1 MYICMGD
8 LKNGVVTSNSQY
20 TYSPWNQSLYLG
32 GGGIDFRTVRKCCK
46 GRAIPCKLVW
56 FRYSSVVGC
65 GDVRF
70 PRCSLKG
77 NIMSALSLTS
87 LAQACGASV
96 GNMNKALASAE
107 AFKTEANNNILALH
121 KAKAKIGTYKKDGTG
136 CGLATAFVDG
146 CMASGLTQ
154 STAQKTYLPTFK
166 KAVESGKPVTDWNL
180 QRAKKAGGTSN
191 AAKGKKEFADK
202 LATVYRDA
210 DFEGFM
216 DDLQTS
222 YENAEFDTL
231 HEGIKSYL
239 EASGIKL
246 K

>member
-1 MYICMGD
+1 MGCAKLSTHTRHGTIPYI
-8 LKNGVVTSNSQY
+8 LGVGVSAFVQY
-20 TYSPWNQSLYLG
+20 ENHVRVGLSRAKLYDSGTVQLSVAETLVSP
-32 GGGIDFRTVRKCCK
+32 D
-46 GRAIPCKLVW
+46 
-56 FRYSSVVGC
+56 
-65 GDVRF
+65 
-70 PRCSLKG
+70 CSTKG
-77 NIMSALSLTS
+77 NIMSTLSLTS
-87 LAQACGASV
+87 LAQACGNSV
-96 GNMNKALASAE
+96 GNMNKALATAE

-166 KAVESGKPVTDWNL
+166 KAVESGKAVTDWNS
-180 QRAKKAGGTSN
+180 QRAKKGGTSKS
-191 AAKGKKEFADK
+191 AKGKKEFADK

-231 HEGIKSYL
+231 HEGIKSFL

-246 K
+246 KD

>member
-1 MYICMGD
+1 
-8 LKNGVVTSNSQY
+8 
-20 TYSPWNQSLYLG
+20 
-32 GGGIDFRTVRKCCK
+32 
-46 GRAIPCKLVW
+46 
-56 FRYSSVVGC
+56 
-65 GDVRF
+65 
-70 PRCSLKG
+70 
-77 NIMSALSLTS
+77 MSTLSLTS

-121 KAKAKIGTYKKDGTG
+121 KAKAKIGTYRKDGTG

-166 KAVESGKPVTDWNL
+166 KAVESGKAVIDWNS
-180 QRAKKAGGTSN
+180 QRAKGKGGKSN
-191 AAKGKKEFADK
+191 TAKGKKEFADK

-210 DFEGFM
+210 DFAGFI
-216 DDLQTS
+216 DDLQAG
-222 YENAEFDTL
+222 YENADFDSL
-231 HEGIKSYL
+231 SEGIKSYL

-246 K
+246 DTK

>member
-1 MYICMGD
+1 
-8 LKNGVVTSNSQY
+8 
-20 TYSPWNQSLYLG
+20 
-32 GGGIDFRTVRKCCK
+32 
-46 GRAIPCKLVW
+46 
-56 FRYSSVVGC
+56 
-65 GDVRF
+65 
-70 PRCSLKG
+70 
-77 NIMSALSLTS
+77 MSALSLTS

-107 AFKTEANNNILALH
+107 AFKTAANDNILALH

-180 QRAKKAGGTSN
+180 QRAKKGGTSKS
-191 AAKGKKEFADK
+191 AKGKKEFADK

-210 DFEGFM
+210 DFEGFVT
-216 DDLQTS
+216 DLQTG
-222 YENAEFDTL
+222 YENADFETL
-231 HEGIKSYL
+231 LEGIKSYL
-239 EASGIKL
+239 EAEGIKL

>member
-1 MYICMGD
+1 M
-8 LKNGVVTSNSQY
+8 
-20 TYSPWNQSLYLG
+20 
-32 GGGIDFRTVRKCCK
+32 
-46 GRAIPCKLVW
+46 
-56 FRYSSVVGC
+56 SV
-65 GDVRF
+65 
-70 PRCSLKG
+70 
-77 NIMSALSLTS
+77 LSLTS

-107 AFKTEANNNILALH
+107 AFKTEANNNILALN

-180 QRAKKAGGTSN
+180 QRAKAKGGKAN

-202 LATVYRDA
+202 LATVYRDS
-210 DFEGFM
+210 DFEGFIS
-216 DDLQTS
+216 DLQDG
-222 YENAEFDTL
+222 YENADFDSL

-239 EASGIKL
+239 EANGIKL
-246 K
+246 KAE

>member
-1 MYICMGD
+1 MGD
-8 LKNGVVTSNSQY
+8 LKNGVVASKSQY
-20 TYSPWNQSLYLG
+20 TYLAWNHSLYLG
-32 GGGIDFRTVRKCCK
+32 GGGIDFRTVRNLVRVVLS
-46 GRAIPCKLVW
+46 RANL
-56 FRYSSVVGC
+56 YSSGKVQLSVVKAL
-65 GDVRF
+65 RF

-87 LAQACGASV
+87 LAQACGNSV

-166 KAVESGKPVTDWNL
+166 KAVESGKAVTDWNL
-180 QRAKKAGGTSN
+180 QRAKKSGGTAN
-191 AAKGKKEFADK
+191 AAKGKKEFATK
-202 LATVYRDA
+202 LATVYRDSE
-210 DFEGFM
+210 FVGFM
-216 DDLQTS
+216 EDLQQG
-222 YENAEFDTL
+222 YEDAQFDTL
-231 HEGIKSYL
+231 AEGIKSYL

-246 K
+246 KD